1 MEEVDKVVRWLCAL
15 LFVLALM
22 SLFASCGGVRYVPVE
37 RATHDSIY
45 ISRVERD
52 SIHVH
57 NSVYLEIISKADTIY
72 QTKYIQKVVYRDAL
86 RIDTLY
92 VIQVDSVEVP
102 VPVERELSRWE
113 RTKMKIGGLFVE
125 VIGIVCLTVVVA
137 WYVRRRGKQK
147 GGV

>member
-1 MEEVDKVVRWLCAL
+1 MKEVDEVVKWLCAL

-22 SLFASCGGVRYVPVE
+22 SLFASCGGVRYVPLESV
-37 RATHDSIY
+37 THDSIY
-45 ISRVERD
+45 ISRLERD

-57 NSVYLEIISKADTIY
+57 DSIYMEVLSRSDTVY
-72 QTKYIQKVVYRDAL
+72 QTKYVQKVVYRDAL
-86 RIDTLY
+86 RVDTLY
-92 VIQVDSVEVP
+92 VVQVDSVEVP
-102 VPVERELSRWE
+102 VPVERELSRWD
-113 RTKMKIGGLFVE
+113 RAKMKIGGIFVE